1 MRQKRQSFGPLG
13 LSDLV
18 TAETQNYATAKDA
31 KSAKGLQDEAF
42 RRNARSES
50 GFKIGDLKFSDPKR
64 TTRIPLCV
72 LGALGGSNKCK
83 FD

>member
-42 RRNARSES
+42 RRNAQSA
-50 GFKIGDLKFSDPKR
+50 IW
-64 TTRIPLCV
+64 I
-72 LGALGGSNKCK
+72 
-83 FD
+83 